1 MVGRTTLV
9 VGSSEVGHSVVRW
22 RVNNLLSRVPR
33 HLKVARHRSCSN
45 CQPVT
50 RSPGGAHSR
59 ISVRCSVQLAHLRG
73 SGAIWTRNGQAT
85 LRQIVYSISLSAL
98 CARAL
103 CFVRNGPAKVPTN
116 RCRYIETSGAT
127 KVHLSNDTVAQDAYI
142 CHSHA
147 QHHIAGLI
155 HPQKNLNLD
164 FSVHFMVGTSAQ
176 TARGHVS
183 KISSIFTL

>member
-1 MVGRTTLV
+1 MLIADL
-9 VGSSEVGHSVVRW
+9 HQ
-22 RVNNLLSRVPR
+22 LLSQQIVSDTPNLYLAVKIQRFKPYKYPACTQV
-33 HLKVARHRSCSN
+33 CS
-45 CQPVT
+45 PFLI
-50 RSPGGAHSR
+50 G
-59 ISVRCSVQLAHLRG
+59 
-73 SGAIWTRNGQAT
+73 TRNGQAI

-183 KISSIFTL
+183 KISSIFTQ